1 LNKIKEYEAVEVNPE
16 FVHLKEKLMAMTVQ
30 YENSVAKVM
39 EFGSTSEVYD
49 FHARR
54 MVEMAGYIIMG
65 YLLLIDT
72 CRCNNFRNSAEIF
85 ITYGQAENSR
95 SETFICN
102 FDETVLKIMKG
113 N

>member
-1 LNKIKEYEAVEVNPE
+1 
-16 FVHLKEKLMAMTVQ
+16 
-30 YENSVAKVM
+30 M

-72 CRCNNFRNSAEIF
+72 CRCNSFRNSAEIF
-85 ITYGQAENSR
+85 MAYGQAENGR
-95 SETFICN
+95 AATFIHN
-102 FDETVLKIMKG
+102 FDASLIEKYKE
-113 N
+113 